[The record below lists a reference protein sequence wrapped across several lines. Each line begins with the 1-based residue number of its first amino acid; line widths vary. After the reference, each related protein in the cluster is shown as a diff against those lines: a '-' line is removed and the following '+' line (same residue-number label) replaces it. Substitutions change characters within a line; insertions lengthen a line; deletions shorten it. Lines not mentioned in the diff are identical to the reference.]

1 MGVAINIAHR
11 PDLDERVERLAAR
24 LDLRGH
30 GRKTAVIERA
40 VGALEDQVDRQEP
53 DRAAIVTSL
62 DRLAEAGDRYR
73 KRAGIPATGDPG
85 PLSQV
90 WQEELY
96 DDDGLPK

>member
-1 MGVAINIAHR
+1 MAINIAHR

-40 VGALEDQVDRQEP
+40 VGALEDQVDRREP
-53 DRAAIVTSL
+53 DRAAIRTSL

-73 KRAGIPATGDPG
+73 ERTGIPPTGDPK
-85 PLSQV
+85 PLSQA

-96 DDDGLPK
+96 DDNGLPK